1 MSSLVVDLQKKLI
14 SPGIKTSDIL
24 REAYVLATKLEITEF
39 QEWIYSELNGY
50 KAQGKIPEY
59 RSIRGTLRAW
69 NPYHGWQP
77 VICAN
82 TELEDKLRSQ
92 RVGQSIPEIEDLLSR
107 SKNDGLTM
115 VMPGSF
121 SKLLEIP
128 TEVRLNISESQVV
141 NIIESAK
148 NILLEWSLKLEK
160 DGIRGND
167 YIFSEEEVKIA
178 TDNRY
183 TVNYFMGNV
192 TNSQIQQDTSGSLQS
207 YSNISIDVAKAKSIM
222 ELLANNITAL
232 NLDDNL
238 KEMLALQIKAV
249 NAELASAQPK
259 NNIII
264 ESLCSIR
271 NILEGIAGSLIASG
285 IIYEIHKLLLH

>member
-1 MSSLVVDLQKKLI
+1 
-14 SPGIKTSDIL
+14 
-24 REAYVLATKLEITEF
+24 
-39 QEWIYSELNGY
+39 
-50 KAQGKIPEY
+50 
-59 RSIRGTLRAW
+59 
-69 NPYHGWQP
+69 
-77 VICAN
+77 
-82 TELEDKLRSQ
+82 
-92 RVGQSIPEIEDLLSR
+92 
-107 SKNDGLTM
+107 M